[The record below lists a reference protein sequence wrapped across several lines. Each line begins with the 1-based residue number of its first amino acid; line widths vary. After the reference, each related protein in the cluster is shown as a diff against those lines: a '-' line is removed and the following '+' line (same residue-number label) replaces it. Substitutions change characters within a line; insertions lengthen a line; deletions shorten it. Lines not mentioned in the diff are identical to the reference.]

1 MDNNLILLISFAFSL
16 VVYGLIAKWYIA
28 PRLKAMPR
36 EAALTP
42 FLLFHAFRYV
52 GLIFLVPGVVSPT
65 LPGAFAN
72 PAAYGDLAAAILA
85 LIALGFLRAGSVLAL
100 PLVWVFNIEGT
111 LDLLY
116 AVFQGTRL
124 GVIAQLGPAFFIPT
138 VIVPALLVSHVLVF
152 RILLRR
158 D

>member
-85 LIALGFLRAGSVLAL
+85 LIALGLLRAGSVLAL
-100 PLVWVFNIEGT
+100 PLVWVFNIEGAQGRSLEET
-111 LDLLY
+111 LARMPIWKRY
-116 AVFQGTRL
+116 APP
-124 GVIAQLGPAFFIPT
+124 ADSPLGPFLAGLHRLNLQNT
-138 VIVPALLVSHVLVF
+138 YLELNG
-152 RILLRR
+152 R
-158 D
+158 